1 MLSTALRQT
10 VTFLFYILYQM
21 EQDGKVEILNSCIL
35 FFDMRILL
43 WVLLESNVDL

>member
-1 MLSTALRQT
+1 MLSTALCQT

-43 WVLLESNVDL
+43 